1 MTNLPRG
8 FYLSRLGIFTFLL
21 FGLLPSLSA
30 QTGQQTNNRET
41 FRKARA
47 SYYSLSRFGF
57 AGFTSNIQPNWE
69 TLLAEDIKKDPQAA
83 QAGLKLLSGLH
94 FAMTLAQDGQ
104 VSVTHRADQA
114 PTNDQVA
121 AGFNQIYSGMDQAL
135 SGFFATWNLF
145 MLTSPFPAVE
155 SEYQLQDAG
164 GQFLITYNEDGAS
177 VSTTMAKDLRIT
189 AIKVVSSEFTS
200 VVRPRFVSNDRG
212 FVLTGYAGDY
222 VPVKGPGKVT
232 LDAEV
237 EYQEVNGLQVPRKL
251 RLASSLDGVPNLM
264 ELSFLQSE
272 VKVR

>member
-1 MTNLPRG
+1 MTGSPRR
-8 FYLSRLGIFTFLL
+8 FCLLRFGIFSFLL
-21 FGLLPSLSA
+21 FGVLPSLSA
-30 QTGQQTNNRET
+30 QTVLQTNNRET
-41 FRKARA
+41 IRKARD
-47 SYYSLSRFGF
+47 SYYSLKRFGF
-57 AGFTSNIQPNWE
+57 AGFTSNIEPNWE
-69 TLLAEDIKKDPQAA
+69 AVLAEDIKKNPAGA

-104 VSVTHRADQA
+104 VTVTHRADLA

-145 MLTSPFPAVE
+145 MLNSPFPAVE

-164 GQFLITYNEDGAS
+164 GEFLITYKEDGAS

-189 AIKVVSSEFTS
+189 AIKVVSSEFSS
-200 VVRPRFVSNDRG
+200 VIRPRFGNTDKG
-212 FVLTGYAGDY
+212 FVLKGYAGDY

-251 RLASSLDGVPNLM
+251 HLVSSLDGAPNLM